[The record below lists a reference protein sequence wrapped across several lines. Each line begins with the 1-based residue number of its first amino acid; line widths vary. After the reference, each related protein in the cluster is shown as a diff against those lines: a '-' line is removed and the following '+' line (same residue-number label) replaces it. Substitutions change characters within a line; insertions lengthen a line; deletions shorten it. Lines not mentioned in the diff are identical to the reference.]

1 MVSADSV
8 NLDVLELIFGYL
20 SGNDLT
26 SIALVSRSFF
36 AGVIPRLYSTLLF
49 RLSHVKKYPSVMSPF
64 VAVTAHPEFA
74 TFVRHIDIRSVP
86 VVKTQ
91 YNSNFLIE
99 CKRALDICPN
109 IMSFRCSINA
119 LPPFISSLAQKD
131 RLRDLRIYAH
141 LTTEQSIK
149 MARIATIRSLT
160 LDFPSWNILNL
171 LPQWAATLRG
181 GLTSLTL
188 FMANELNETVLGAAL
203 AELPGLLGLH
213 VIGCPKIHHPTLLP
227 LLTHTPHL
235 ESLSLTTGDGA
246 RPLAQPPP
254 SLASLRHLAIDTCLS
269 PTPLHAPSSSTLTS
283 LLTYINSSS
292 PHLSSF
298 ILRYPG
304 RSEIVLPHAFIQ
316 QLISAHAT
324 SLTQL
329 SFLNCVLGTTDSL
342 AAICKACVNLERLDI
357 FVTVRELSEFTFAL
371 AKSRTLRTLID
382 ASSTNRHA
390 LRPSLNQA
398 GIRMMMVNVPSLR
411 NVVTEG
417 RVWRVRRLFSFGG
430 LGIELERRPNLHAAA
445 RHWFVPRE

>member
-1 MVSADSV
+1 MVSADSM
-8 NLDVLELIFGYL
+8 NFDVLELIFGYL

-49 RLSHVKKYPSVMSPF
+49 RLSHAKKYPSVTSPF

-91 YNSNFLIE
+91 YNSTFLIQ

-109 IMSFRCSINA
+109 IVSFRCSINA
-119 LPPFISSLAQKD
+119 LPPFISSLAQQKH
-131 RLRDLRIYAH
+131 RLRDLRIYAN
-141 LTTEQSIK
+141 LTTEQSLK
-149 MARIATIRSLT
+149 MVRISTIRSVT

-171 LPQWAATLRG
+171 LPQWSARLRG
-181 GLTSLTL
+181 SLTSLTL
-188 FMANELNETVLGAAL
+188 FMANELNETVLAAAL
-203 AELPGLLGLH
+203 AELPSLLGLH
-213 VIGCPKIHHPTLLP
+213 VVGCPKIHHPTLLP
-227 LLTHTPHL
+227 LLTHTPIL

-246 RPLAQPPP
+246 RTLPQPPP
-254 SLASLRHLAIDTCLS
+254 PLASLRHLAIDTRLS
-269 PTPLHAPSSSTLTS
+269 PSPLHAPSSSTLTS
-283 LLTYINSSS
+283 ILTYINLSS
-292 PHLSSF
+292 PRLSSF
-298 ILRYPG
+298 VLRYPD

-316 QLISAHAT
+316 QLISAHASA

-329 SFLNCVLGTTDSL
+329 AFLNCVMDTSDSL
-342 AAICKACVNLERLDI
+342 SAICKACVNLECLDVYI
-357 FVTVRELSEFTFAL
+357 PVRELSEFTFAL

-382 ASSTNRHA
+382 AGSNNRHA

-398 GIRMMMVNVPSLR
+398 GIRMMMRGKDSDAQ
-411 NVVTEG
+411 
-417 RVWRVRRLFSFGG
+417 GG
-430 LGIELERRPNLHAAA
+430 LSIELERRPKHAAA